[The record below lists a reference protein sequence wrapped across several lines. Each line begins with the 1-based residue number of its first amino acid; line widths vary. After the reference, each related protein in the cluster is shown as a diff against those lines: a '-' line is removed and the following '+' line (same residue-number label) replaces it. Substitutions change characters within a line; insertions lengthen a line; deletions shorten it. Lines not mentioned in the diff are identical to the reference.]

1 MESYNIRYQRLNQV
15 VKKAL
20 EQTIK
25 KTFAMDQLAKAF
37 PTIASI
43 PDGKRS
49 LESARAQIVDFCYS
63 ISMKEFMLIFE
74 ESDVENKLNQL
85 DEIIHSAQKRRQ
97 DGTSVPVHFD
107 KLAATDIMNASLIPA
122 KKEAIES
129 LTLIYNQLKADND
142 AYAAELRQI
151 CQESDEIRQQMDSV
165 QRNVADIRR
174 YNVEIDQLLADVL
187 E

>member
-1 MESYNIRYQRLNQV
+1 MDPYNIRYQRLNQV

-25 KTFAMDQLAKAF
+25 KTFAMEQLSKAF

-43 PDGKRS
+43 PEGKRS

-85 DEIIHSAQKRRQ
+85 DEIIHTAQKRRQ
-97 DGTSVPVHFD
+97 EGSSASVHFD
-107 KLAATDIMNASLIPA
+107 RLAATEIMNASLVPA
-122 KKEAIES
+122 KKSAMES

-142 AYAAELRQI
+142 AFAAELRQI
-151 CQESDEIRQQMDSV
+151 CEESDEIRLEMDTVQQ
-165 QRNVADIRR
+165 NVAEIQR